1 MTRAETVEVLRAL
14 LKEAGV
20 GRWYGV
26 RVVTEHLGDLPPD
39 PNLPDVL
46 KLEWEA
52 GRRDPYGSVARL
64 IHLIGQR

>member
-1 MTRAETVEVLRAL
+1 MEKAGAEVVE
-14 LKEAGV
+14 
-20 GRWYGV
+20 WYGV
-26 RVVTEHLGDLPPD
+26 RVFTDHLGDNPPD

-52 GRRDPYGSVARL
+52 GRRDPYRSVARL